1 MSISPGNAI
10 LNSLPADELERLS
23 PILKTVPLKGGQRIS
38 SVDEPL
44 SYIWFPEEGAVSR
57 LVHLLTGETVEAGIV
72 GNDGVIGLPLALGAA
87 NGVGICRVH
96 VDGTAKVI
104 AAADFDEHVRRR
116 GGPLM
121 DALLLYTN
129 LYIGVLGQLTACH
142 CLHRIEQRLSRC
154 ILELSDYGGS
164 NEVRVT
170 HDTLSE
176 FLGVHRPSITYALQ
190 ALSQTGAIS
199 SERRRIVIA
208 DRDALLSHACEC
220 YTVIRATTARELA
233 RIRSAAA

>member
-1 MSISPGNAI
+1 MSIFPGNAI
-10 LNSLPADELERLS
+10 LESLPSDELERLN
-23 PILKTVPLKGGQRIS
+23 PYLKPVTLKSGQRIS
-38 SVDEPL
+38 NVDEPL
-44 SYIWFPEEGAVSR
+44 SHIWFPENGAVSR

-72 GNDGVIGLPLALGAA
+72 GNDGVIGLPLALGSS

-96 VDGTAKVI
+96 VDGTARVI
-104 AAADFDEHVRRR
+104 AAADFDEQVRRR

-129 LYIGVLGQLTACH
+129 LYIGILGQLTACH

-154 ILELSDYGGS
+154 ILELDDYGNG
-164 NEVRVT
+164 NEIRVT

-190 ALSQTGAIS
+190 ALAQTGSIS
-199 SERRRIVIA
+199 SERRRIIIA
-208 DRDALLSHACEC
+208 DRTALMEHACEC

-233 RIRSAAA
+233 RMRSAA